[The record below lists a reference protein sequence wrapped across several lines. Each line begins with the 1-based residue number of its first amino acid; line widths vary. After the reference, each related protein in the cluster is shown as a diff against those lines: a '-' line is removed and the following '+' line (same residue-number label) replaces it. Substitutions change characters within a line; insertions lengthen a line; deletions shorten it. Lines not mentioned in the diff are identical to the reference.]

1 MHNPAFNHEGHEVC
15 LNHEGHDVHEG
26 DAKSG
31 ELRVLRDLRGLVVI
45 SGAILLVAANAALA
59 QTLERLTFAQ
69 AIDRA
74 TKNNPSVAQ
83 ATTGIMRA
91 EAILQQVRSSSL
103 PTVNASFATNF
114 TNPVKFD
121 TGSGTATVVPGVQTQ
136 TTLNLGVPILTPVA
150 WAQRNQAGDQI
161 VVAQQNVKDVQ
172 RQVAIAAGQTYL
184 AIIARRRVLDLNT
197 RARDNAM
204 AHFDFANQ
212 RFQGGIGSRL
222 NMLRAEQEYLSDQ
235 TRVEEALLAIQQAQE
250 ALGVL
255 VGADGRVDAVDYP
268 NFDIP
273 DELGQLTNR
282 TDIQLLLA
290 REMAAQRV
298 FSDSWKD
305 RLPSVTAAFTP
316 SLLEPPGLFAKA
328 LSWRAQVLFAVPL
341 FDSGLRAGEKAQRLA
356 DLNSIKFQRTNLE
369 RQAGSDIRTA
379 RDAVASTTRA
389 FAAAQQA
396 ADRANQVV
404 MITDVAFREGASTN
418 IEVLDAQRQARD
430 VETQAAI
437 AEDALKRAQLDL
449 LVALG
454 RFPQ

>member
-1 MHNPAFNHEGHEVC
+1 MHNHEG
-15 LNHEGHDVHEG
+15 
-26 DAKSG
+26 A
-31 ELRVLRDLRGLVVI
+31 LRARATTFLRGFAVA
-45 SGAILLVAANAALA
+45 AILLVAANSVQA
-59 QTLERLTFAQ
+59 QALERLTFQQ

-74 TKNNPSVAQ
+74 IANNPTVAE

-91 EAILQQVRSSSL
+91 EAILQQTRSSSL
-103 PTVNASFATNF
+103 PTFSASLATNF
-114 TNPVKFD
+114 ANPVKFD
-121 TGSGTATVVPGVQTQ
+121 TGSGTATVVPGIQTQ
-136 TTLNLGVPILTPVA
+136 TTPLLSVPILTPVA
-150 WAQRNQAGDQI
+150 WAQRNQAGDQVI
-161 VVAQQNVKDVQ
+161 VAQQNEKDVR
-172 RQVAIAAGQTYL
+172 RQVAVAAGQAYL

-197 RARDNAM
+197 RARENAQ
-204 AHFDFANQ
+204 AHFMFASQ
-212 RFQGGIGSRL
+212 RFQGGLGSRL
-222 NMLRAEQEYLSDQ
+222 NAIRAEQEVFSNE
-235 TRVEEALLAIQQAQE
+235 TRIEEALLGIQLAQE

-255 VGADGRVDAVDYP
+255 VGVDGPIDAVDYP
-268 NFDIP
+268 TFDIP

-282 TDIQLLLA
+282 TDIQLILA
-290 REMAAQRV
+290 REAAAQRV
-298 FSDSWKD
+298 YSDSWKD
-305 RLPSVTAAFTP
+305 RLPSLTSAFTP
-316 SLLEPPGLFAKA
+316 SLLEPPGVFAKA
-328 LSWRAQVLFAVPL
+328 FSWRAQVLFAVPL
-341 FDSGLRAGEKAQRLA
+341 YDSGLRAGEKAMRLA

-369 RQAGSDIRTA
+369 RQAASDIRVA

-449 LVALG
+449 LIALG

>member
-1 MHNPAFNHEGHEVC
+1 MPTG
-15 LNHEGHDVHEG
+15 
-26 DAKSG
+26 
-31 ELRVLRDLRGLVVI
+31 LRGFTVV
-45 SGAILLVAANAALA
+45 AILLVTSNSALA
-59 QTLERLTFAQ
+59 QGLERLTFQ
-69 AIDRA
+69 EAIDRA
-74 TKNNPSVAQ
+74 VRNNPTVAR
-83 ATTGIMRA
+83 ATAGIMRA
-91 EAILQQVRSSSL
+91 DAILQQVRSTSL
-103 PTVNASFATNF
+103 PSLALTTAANL
-114 TNPVKFD
+114 TNPVKF
-121 TGSGTATVVPGVQTQ
+121 GGASVVPAVQTQ
-136 TTLNLGVPILTPVA
+136 TAPTLGVPILTPVA

-161 VVAQQNVKDVQ
+161 VVAQQNEKDVQ
-172 RQVAIAAGQTYL
+172 RQIAVAAGQNYL

-197 RARDNAM
+197 RARDNAR
-204 AHFDFANQ
+204 AHFEFANQ

-222 NMLRAEQEYLSDQ
+222 NALRAEQDLLSDE
-235 TRVEEALLAIQQAQE
+235 TRVEEALLQIQLAQE

-255 VGADGRVDAVDYP
+255 VGADGPVDAGDYP
-268 NFDIP
+268 VFAIP
-273 DELGQLTNR
+273 DELGQVTNR
-282 TDIQLLLA
+282 TDIQLLIA
-290 REMAAQRV
+290 RETAAQRV

-305 RLPSVTAAFTP
+305 RLPSLNAVFTP

-328 LSWRAQVLFAVPL
+328 FSWRAQVLFALPL
-341 FDSGLRAGEKAQRLA
+341 YDSGLRAGEKAQRLA
-356 DLNSIKFQRTNLE
+356 DLSAIKFDRTNAE
-369 RQAGSDIRTA
+369 RGAASEIRVS

-430 VETQAAI
+430 IETQAAI

>member
-1 MHNPAFNHEGHEVC
+1 MRNRVVNHEDHEVC
-15 LNHEGHDVHEG
+15 VNHEGHDG
-26 DAKSG
+26 
-31 ELRVLRDLRGLVVI
+31 LRALRGFVSVLI
-45 SGAILLVAANAALA
+45 VAAIVLGAVNSALA
-59 QTLERLTFAQ
+59 QTLEQLTFAQ

-74 TKNNPSVAQ
+74 TKNNPTVAQ
-83 ATTGIMRA
+83 AVADIMRA

-103 PTVNASFATNF
+103 PSLGASLATSIV
-114 TNPVKFD
+114 NPVKFGD
-121 TGSGTATVVPGVQTQ
+121 QSIVPAVQTQ
-136 TTLNLGVPILTPVA
+136 TTAALGVPILAPVA

-161 VVAQQNVKDVQ
+161 VVAQQNEKDVQ
-172 RQVAIAAGQTYL
+172 RQVAVAAGQSYL

-197 RARDNAM
+197 RARDNAK

-212 RFQGGIGSRL
+212 RLQGGLGSRL
-222 NMLRAEQEYLSDQ
+222 NALRAEQEFLSNE
-235 TRVEEALLAIQQAQE
+235 TRVEEAQLLIQLAQE

-255 VGADGRVDAVDYP
+255 VGADGPVDAVDYP
-268 NFDIP
+268 VFDIP
-273 DELGQLTNR
+273 DELGRVTNR
-282 TDIQLLLA
+282 TDVQLVMA
-290 REMAAQRV
+290 REAAAQRV

-305 RLPSVTAAFTP
+305 RLPSLNAVFTP

-328 LSWRAQVLFAVPL
+328 ASWRAQVLFAVPL
-341 FDSGLRAGEKAQRLA
+341 FDGGLRAGEKAQRLA
-356 DLNSIKFQRTNLE
+356 DLSSIKFQRTNVE
-369 RQAGSDIRTA
+369 REAASEIRTA
-379 RDAVASTTRA
+379 RAAVASTTRA
-389 FAAAQQA
+389 FNAAQQA

>member
-1 MHNPAFNHEGHEVC
+1 MGV
-15 LNHEGHDVHEG
+15 
-26 DAKSG
+26 
-31 ELRVLRDLRGLVVI
+31 RGFTVV
-45 SGAILLVAANAALA
+45 AIVLVASHSALA
-59 QTLERLTFAQ
+59 QGLERLTFQQ

-74 TKNNPSVAQ
+74 VRNNPTVAQ
-83 ATTGIMRA
+83 ATAGIMRS
-91 EAILQQVRSSSL
+91 EAILQQVRSTSL
-103 PTVNASFATNF
+103 PSLGLGSAVNV
-114 TNPVKFD
+114 TNPVKF
-121 TGSGTATVVPGVQTQ
+121 GGASVVPAVQTQ
-136 TTLNLGVPILTPVA
+136 TTPTLGVPILTPVA

-161 VVAQQNVKDVQ
+161 VVAQQNEKDIQ
-172 RQVAIAAGQTYL
+172 RQIAVAAGQSYL
-184 AIIARRRVLDLNT
+184 AIIARRRVLDLNS
-197 RARDNAM
+197 RARDNAR
-204 AHFDFANQ
+204 AHFEFANQ

-222 NMLRAEQEYLSDQ
+222 NALRAEQELLSDE
-235 TRVEEALLAIQQAQE
+235 TRVEEALLLIQLAQE

-255 VGADGRVDAVDYP
+255 VGADGPVDAVDYP
-268 NFDIP
+268 VFNIP
-273 DELGQLTNR
+273 DELGQVTNR
-282 TDIQLLLA
+282 TDIRLLIA
-290 REMAAQRV
+290 RETAAQRV

-305 RLPSVTAAFTP
+305 RLPSLNAVFTP
-316 SLLEPPGLFAKA
+316 SLLEPPGLFARA
-328 LSWRAQVLFAVPL
+328 FSWRAQVLFALPL
-341 FDSGLRAGEKAQRLA
+341 YDSGLRAGEKAQRLA
-356 DLNSIKFQRTNLE
+356 DLNSIKFERTNAE
-369 RQAGSDIRTA
+369 REAASQIRTA

>member
-1 MHNPAFNHEGHEVC
+1 MARLVCATSLICLAWLAFPS
-15 LNHEGHDVHEG
+15 LTF
-26 DAKSG
+26 
-31 ELRVLRDLRGLVVI
+31 
-45 SGAILLVAANAALA
+45 A
-59 QTLERLTFAQ
+59 QTIERLTFAQ

-74 TKNNPSVAQ
+74 TKNNPTVAQ
-83 ATTGIMRA
+83 ATAGIMRA

-103 PTVNASFATNF
+103 PTLSASLATNL
-114 TNPVKFD
+114 TNPVKF
-121 TGSGTATVVPGVQTQ
+121 GGQTVIPGVQTQ
-136 TTLNLGVPILTPVA
+136 TAASLGVPILTPVA
-150 WAQRNQAGDQI
+150 WAQRNQAGDQV
-161 VVAQQNVKDVQ
+161 VVAQQNQKDVQ
-172 RQVAIAAGQTYL
+172 RQIAVAAGQSYL

-197 RARDNAM
+197 RARDNAR
-204 AHFDFANQ
+204 AHFDFANA
-212 RFQGGIGSRL
+212 RLQGGLGSRL
-222 NMLRAEQEYLSDQ
+222 NALRAEQEFLIDEA
-235 TRVEEALLAIQQAQE
+235 RAEEALLQIQLSQE

-255 VGADGRVDAVDYP
+255 VGADGPVDAGDYP

-305 RLPSVTAAFTP
+305 RLPSLNAAFTP

-341 FDSGLRAGEKAQRLA
+341 FDSGFRAGEKAQRLA
-356 DLNSIKFQRTNLE
+356 DLNSIKFQRTNAE
-369 RQAGSDIRTA
+369 REAASEIRTA
-379 RDAVASTTRA
+379 RDAVASTTRS
-389 FAAAQQA
+389 FASAQQA

-454 RFPQ
+454 RFPTP

>member
-1 MHNPAFNHEGHEVC
+1 M
-15 LNHEGHDVHEG
+15 
-26 DAKSG
+26 
-31 ELRVLRDLRGLVVI
+31 
-45 SGAILLVAANAALA
+45 
-59 QTLERLTFAQ
+59 ERLTFQQ

-74 TKNNPSVAQ
+74 VMNNPTVAR
-83 ATTGIMRA
+83 ATEGIMRA
-91 EAILQQVRSSSL
+91 EALLQQVRSSSL
-103 PTVNASFATNF
+103 PNLSLTTAVNF

-121 TGSGTATVVPGVQTQ
+121 FEGRTATVVPGIQTQ
-136 TTLNLGVPILTPVA
+136 TTPNLGIPILAPVA

-161 VVAQQNVKDVQ
+161 IVAQQTGKDVR

-184 AIIARRRVLDLNT
+184 AIIARRRVLDLNG
-197 RARDNAM
+197 RARDNAR
-204 AHFDFANQ
+204 AHYEFANQ

-222 NMLRAEQEYLSDQ
+222 NMLRAEQEMLSDA
-235 TRVEEALLAIQQAQE
+235 TRVEEALLAIQQSQE

-268 NFDIP
+268 TFDIP

-282 TDIQLLLA
+282 TDIQLVIA
-290 REMAAQRV
+290 RETAAQRV
-298 FSDSWKD
+298 YSDSWKD
-305 RLPSVTAAFTP
+305 RLPSLNAAFTP
-316 SLLEPPGLFAKA
+316 TLLEPSGLFAKA
-328 LSWRAQVLFAVPL
+328 FSWRAQVLFAVPL
-341 FDSGLRAGEKAQRLA
+341 LDSGFRAGEKAQRLA
-356 DLNSIKFQRTNLE
+356 DLNTIKFERANLE
-369 RQAGSDIRTA
+369 RQAASEIRVA

-389 FAAAQQA
+389 FAQAQQA

-404 MITDVAFREGASTN
+404 QITDVAFREGASTN

-454 RFPQ
+454 RFPLTP

>member
-1 MHNPAFNHEGHEVC
+1 MGV
-15 LNHEGHDVHEG
+15 
-26 DAKSG
+26 
-31 ELRVLRDLRGLVVI
+31 RGFTVA
-45 SGAILLVAANAALA
+45 AIVLVASHSALA
-59 QTLERLTFAQ
+59 QGLERLTFQQ

-74 TKNNPSVAQ
+74 VRNNPTVAQ
-83 ATTGIMRA
+83 ATAGIMRS
-91 EAILQQVRSSSL
+91 EAILQQVRSTSL
-103 PTVNASFATNF
+103 PSLGLGSAVNV
-114 TNPVKFD
+114 TNPVKF
-121 TGSGTATVVPGVQTQ
+121 GGASVVPAVQTQ
-136 TTLNLGVPILTPVA
+136 TTPTLGVPILTPVA

-161 VVAQQNVKDVQ
+161 VVAQQNEKDVQ
-172 RQVAIAAGQTYL
+172 RQIAVAAGQSYL
-184 AIIARRRVLDLNT
+184 AIIARRRVLDLNS
-197 RARDNAM
+197 RARDNAR
-204 AHFDFANQ
+204 AHFEFANQ

-222 NMLRAEQEYLSDQ
+222 NALRAEQELLSDE
-235 TRVEEALLAIQQAQE
+235 TRVEEALLLIQLAQE

-255 VGADGRVDAVDYP
+255 VGADGPVDAVDYP
-268 NFDIP
+268 VFNIP
-273 DELGQLTNR
+273 DELGQVTNR
-282 TDIQLLLA
+282 TDIRLLIA
-290 REMAAQRV
+290 RETAAQRV

-305 RLPSVTAAFTP
+305 RLPSLNAVFTP

-328 LSWRAQVLFAVPL
+328 FSWRAQVLFALPL
-341 FDSGLRAGEKAQRLA
+341 YDSGLRAGEKAQRLA
-356 DLNSIKFQRTNLE
+356 DLNSIKFERTNAE
-369 RQAGSDIRTA
+369 REAASQIRTA